1 MDIGEDFVAV
11 RDSDISG
18 SSDDGAGSDDGAV
31 LVTSPK
37 KRPATNAPCTPEKAT
52 RARTG
57 RFTQR
62 LLLPS
67 TPPRQLFGSD
77 PYVGAHISDA
87 PPRIRTAAAA
97 PLELGPVKV
106 RIIHA
111 QTDKATLQM
120 NFSQDDTIRKVKSDI
135 ASAVGVPAAAL
146 MLTFGGRV
154 LGRRHRC
161 DCACIDPDFARSRA
175 RHARI
180 QRATRQ
186 IGRRVDPST

>member
-97 PLELGPVKV
+97 PRELGPVKV

-111 QTDKATLQM
+111 QTDKAT
-120 NFSQDDTIRKVKSDI
+120 
-135 ASAVGVPAAAL
+135 AL

-180 QRATRQ
+180 QQATRQ
-186 IGRRVDPST
+186 IRRRVDPST